1 MTSVLPRT
9 VAPAPRAEPVR
20 PSPHPGRAGLL
31 TALLGSAV
39 ALALAYW
46 ASVRTVTGQRIENA
60 VLLDAQAGRPSAPD
74 LAASAL
80 GSTDIGPWVCAGL
93 LTVLAIGCA
102 RRRFAAGT
110 AAAGLVVGSLLVA
123 RLLKLTLLARPDL
136 DAGGAVARHNSF
148 PSGHVSAA
156 VAVLLALAIVLPH
169 RARPWVMIPGA
180 VGVGWVA
187 YATVLLGWH
196 RPSDTV
202 GASLLV
208 VGICCGTLALR
219 TGFRTDAGAARRSP
233 EATVVALVAPAL
245 LAGGTYAA
253 VRLATPDAHSAAGL
267 AGVVSFALVLFVLWL
282 LTPPST
288 SAA

>member
-1 MTSVLPRT
+1 MTSVLLRT
-9 VAPAPRAEPVR
+9 VGPAPRAEPVR

-31 TALLGSAV
+31 TALLGCAV
-39 ALALAYW
+39 ASALAYW
-46 ASVRTVTGQRIENA
+46 AFVRTVAGQRIENA
-60 VLLDAQAGRPSAPD
+60 VVLDAQAGRPSAPD
-74 LAASAL
+74 LSAGALASM
-80 GSTDIGPWVCAGL
+80 DVGPCVCAGV
-93 LTVLAIGCA
+93 LTVLAIGFA
-102 RRRFAAGT
+102 RRRFAAGG
-110 AAAGLVVGSLLVA
+110 AAAGLVVGSLLAA
-123 RLLKLTLLARPDL
+123 RILKLTLLTRPDL
-136 DAGGAVARHNSF
+136 DAGSAVARHNSF

-169 RARPWVMIPGA
+169 GTRPWMMIPGA

-208 VGICCGTLALR
+208 VGICCGTLALL
-219 TGFRTDAGAARRSP
+219 TGSRTDAGRARRSP
-233 EATVVALVAPAL
+233 EAAVVALVAPAL

-253 VRLATPDAHSAAGL
+253 VWLVTPDTQSAARV
-267 AGVVSFALVLFVLWL
+267 AGVVSFALVLLVLWL

-288 SAA
+288 SPA